1 MRLDRERL
9 LDIDEAISKIER
21 YTVRGK
27 AAFTED
33 ELVQTWILF
42 QFQVIGEAA
51 GSLSDEIRFTYSQ
64 VAWRDIIDF
73 RNLLVHEYF
82 RIDLELVWRI
92 VENQLPELKTQ
103 ITAILRNEQLR
114 D

>member
-1 MRLDRERL
+1 MRPDQERL

-27 AAFTED
+27 AAFMED
-33 ELVQTWILF
+33 ELIQTWILF

-51 GSLSDEIRFTYSQ
+51 RSLSDEIRSNYAQIF
-64 VAWRDIIDF
+64 WRDIIDF

-103 ITAILRNEQLR
+103 ITAILKNELLR